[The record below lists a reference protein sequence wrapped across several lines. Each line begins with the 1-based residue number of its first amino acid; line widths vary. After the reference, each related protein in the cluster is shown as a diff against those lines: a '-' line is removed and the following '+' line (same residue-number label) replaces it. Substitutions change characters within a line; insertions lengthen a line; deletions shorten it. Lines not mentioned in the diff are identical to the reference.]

1 MSCCLEIPGGAASA
15 ECGTKSAVKED
26 IFSSRIP
33 SRSSVKKKRKKK
45 HGSQYLHILQS
56 VHRTISELKISREGG
71 PECFRFLYFIHTRL
85 WELSEENYNQI
96 NS

>member
-33 SRSSVKKKRKKK
+33 SRSSVTKTKKTWF
-45 HGSQYLHILQS
+45 S
-56 VHRTISELKISREGG
+56 ISTYTPI
-71 PECFRFLYFIHTRL
+71 CAQNYICT
-85 WELSEENYNQI
+85 ENFKGRWA
-96 NS
+96 